1 MEVNDYSENYQQG
14 WIKLYRSSKDHWL
27 YKTKKPKTYREAWED
42 MLLIVNYENKKV
54 LIRGCLIEC
63 CKGQSLLSLDS
74 WAREFNWTIQMV
86 RTFFS
91 LLENDKMITTEG
103 MQYTTRLTICNYY
116 KYQSK
121 ITDEQHTKQEEIN
134 TPITDGQQTDN
145 KPLTTTKERK
155 ERKEY
160 IYNEFYDEQLKIS
173 EHNSEY
179 EKFIKILF
187 GQNEDNRKLDG
198 VLSIKNQLTF
208 TEFLS
213 CLEYAE
219 KNNTKIG
226 DKLLKIENN
235 KKYYKDVTSLNRTLK
250 NWLTNR
256 FVK

>member
-1 MEVNDYSENYQQG
+1 MAKRFTQTDIWNEDWFLDMPKEYKLFWFYLKDQCNHAGIWRPNLKLFEAMIETK
-14 WIKLYRSSKDHWL
+14 IKLELALNYFNNNKERIQVLSSGRWFILDFFVFQYGQTFNPLNRVHSSIQDI
-27 YKTKKPKTYREAWED
+27 YNQEGIIMTS
-42 MLLIVNYENKKV
+42 
-54 LIRGCLIEC
+54 IRGLIDL
-63 CKGQSLLSLDS
+63 KDG
-74 WAREFNWTIQMV
+74 V
-86 RTFFS
+86 K
-91 LLENDKMITTEG
+91 DKDKDKDKYKKKIK
-103 MQYTTRLTICNYY
+103 NYV
-116 KYQSK
+116 
-121 ITDEQHTKQEEIN
+121 
-134 TPITDGQQTDN
+134 
-145 KPLTTTKERK
+145 
-155 ERKEY
+155 
-160 IYNEFYDEQLKIS
+160 YNEFYDEQLKIS
-173 EHNSEY
+173 ERNSEY